1 MNQFQTIGEAVEEP
15 IIQPDIPGVVAY
27 GADNAYPNRVALL
40 ASKVPQAWHG
50 LLIQQQFLA
59 GKGIQGPAVE
69 EFVNAGE
76 FMSFTSRKTGLTTYL
91 PLSQPQ
97 TLAEFDANVRAQCSL
112 FGGCYVHIGFMPDGL
127 PGSMKI
133 MEFEN
138 MRITSS
144 EHRDH
149 PGKFVWWNNWG
160 NGKRRN
166 RKDIAKPVYYS
177 PYTGDNDAAKAEM
190 DAMGG
195 DFPGQVFYMAHKPL
209 WSGIYPLSPANACMA
224 AMDTARR
231 LNTYTN
237 NLVRQG
243 YSHGQTLTLPQTLT
257 EKAMQ
262 ELLDRARQQQGE
274 DKAGSLRV
282 LDGVPDGARLTDA
295 NVTGLADQYRWTEE
309 DITRK
314 IRMGI
319 GIPQPL
325 FGDPVAGK
333 LGNTAELKDAF
344 EIYNQQTSSFRAF
357 IARSL
362 RFLFAN
368 TAIPGADQQT
378 FEVEMLAFEGT
389 TTQPQP
395 DTQPAL

>member
-50 LLIQQQFLA
+50 LLIQQQFLT
-59 GKGIQGPAVE
+59 GKGIEGPAVE

-97 TLAEFDANVRAQCSL
+97 TLAEFNDNVRAQCSL
-112 FGGCYVHIGFMPDGL
+112 FGGCYIHVGFMPDGL

-138 MRITSS
+138 MRITGAD
-144 EHRDH
+144 HKDH

-160 NGKRRN
+160 SGKKRN
-166 RKDIAKPVYYS
+166 RKAIESAVYYS
-177 PYTGDNDAAKAEM
+177 PYTGDNAAAKAEM
-190 DAMGG
+190 DALGP
-195 DFPGQVFYMAHKPL
+195 DFPGQVFYMAYKPL
-209 WSGIYPLSPANACMA
+209 WSGVYPLSPANSCMA

-243 YSHGQTLTLPQTLT
+243 FSHGKTLMVPQTLT
-257 EKAMQ
+257 KGAIDN
-262 ELLDRARQQQGE
+262 LLDRARQQQGE
-274 DKAGSLRV
+274 DKAGSLMV
-282 LDGVPDGARLTDA
+282 LDGVPDGARLEDA
-295 NVTGLADQYRWTEE
+295 NVTGLADQYQGTEQR
-309 DITRK
+309 TTVQ

-319 GIPQPL
+319 GIPAAL
-325 FGDPVAGK
+325 FGDRQAGE
-333 LGNTAELKDAF
+333 LGNTAQLIDAF
-344 EIYNQQTSSFRAF
+344 HVYNKQTESFRAF

-378 FEVEMLAFEGT
+378 FEVEPMAFEGT
-389 TTQPQP
+389 TTQPE
-395 DTQPAL
+395 TQPVA